1 MEISMKDRSFMKKG
15 FAPGFWMKAWI
26 LVILGKEELHGYEI
40 MNKLEE
46 IFPNFMKC
54 KGPSQMG
61 RGYKILRM
69 LEMEGLITSR
79 WEMDEE
85 GPARRV
91 YNLTEEG
98 EKLRKELIKEIE
110 KNIEFLNKFIN
121 FSKEKEV

>member
-1 MEISMKDRSFMKKG
+1 MRERFFIKRCG
-15 FAPGFWMKAWI
+15 FSPGFWLKAWI

-40 MNKLEE
+40 MSKLGE

-54 KGPSQMG
+54 KGPSHMG

-79 WEMDEE
+79 WEMNEE

-91 YNLTEEG
+91 YKLTEEG
-98 EKLRKELIKEIE
+98 EKFRKELIKGIE
-110 KNIEFLNKFIN
+110 KNMEFLNKFIN
-121 FSKEKEV
+121 FSKEREV

>member
-46 IFPNFMKC
+46 IFPNFMNC
-54 KGPSQMG
+54 KGPSRMG
-61 RGYKILRM
+61 RGYKILRV
-69 LEMEGLITSR
+69 LEMEGLISSR